1 MYKIDR
7 QNNSLKS
14 LMEVSFSSLG
24 FRERDHLQEWLANNP
39 QALTKKDDKEDEL
52 LIIQKEFAGFD
63 ETNERLDLLA
73 IDKKGN
79 LVMPGLI
86 RHLLYFQMLLD
97 FGFHRKD

>member
-52 LIIQKEFAGFD
+52 LGHDA
-63 ETNERLDLLA
+63 
-73 IDKKGN
+73 N
-79 LVMPGLI
+79 LV
-86 RHLLYFQMLLD
+86 LLYTSP
-97 FGFHRKD
+97 FG

>member
-52 LIIQKEFAGFD
+52 LMALLQIVGGDKLIIPFC
-63 ETNERLDLLA
+63 
-73 IDKKGN
+73 
-79 LVMPGLI
+79 
-86 RHLLYFQMLLD
+86 
-97 FGFHRKD
+97 